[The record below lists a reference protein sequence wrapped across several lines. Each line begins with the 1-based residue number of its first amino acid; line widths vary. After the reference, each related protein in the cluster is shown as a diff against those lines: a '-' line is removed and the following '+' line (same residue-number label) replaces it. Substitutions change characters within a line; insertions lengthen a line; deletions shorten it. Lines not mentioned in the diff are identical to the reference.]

1 MTPPTSILNIFK
13 EYLQKYERHV
23 GAVSILLGFI
33 WDFFTF
39 ARPDQLLGNI
49 ILLSYLIGAA
59 LGIALLS
66 LYRKRGEITPIIL
79 LALVQFAFG
88 NIAGSFLFLYGK
100 SGTFEGS
107 SLFLLI
113 LGVFLI
119 GNEFMREKYSK
130 IIFHISVWYF
140 LSLLYLTFVV
150 PMVLGKMGDSV
161 FFLSSVISLIS
172 AGMLLLVLHLTSKDI
187 ANELKKVSLYIGGI
201 FVAFNA
207 FYFLNIIPPV
217 PLSLQEIGIYHL
229 VERADNANYKTLYE
243 KPEWYEFLSDTKKV
257 FNKYNNES
265 VYCFSSVFAPVKLST
280 GINHRWEHYDEMSN
294 EWSTVSIVPFTI
306 TGGRDNGYRGY
317 SQKQNLT
324 PGRFRCSVETTTGA
338 LVGRTTFV
346 VVNVT
351 KAPVLLQKER

>member
-1 MTPPTSILNIFK
+1 MISPSKFNIFK
-13 EYLQKYERHV
+13 EYLKRYERHV
-23 GAVSILLGFI
+23 GAASILLGFI

-39 ARPDQLLGNI
+39 ARPDQLLGNVV
-49 ILLSYLIGAA
+49 LLAYLIGAA
-59 LGIALLS
+59 LGITLLS
-66 LYRKRGEITPIIL
+66 LYRKKGEITPIIL

-150 PMVLGKMGDSV
+150 PMVFGKMGDSV
-161 FFLSSVISLIS
+161 FFLSSIISLVS
-172 AGMLLLVLHLTSKDI
+172 AGILLFVLHLTSEDVVGEIK
-187 ANELKKVSLYIGGI
+187 NVSLYIGGI
-201 FVAFNA
+201 FITFNA

-217 PLSLQEIGIYHL
+217 PLSLQEIGIYHY
-229 VERADNANYKTLYE
+229 VERTNNANYKTLYE
-243 KPEWYEFLSDTKKV
+243 KPEWYELLSDTKRV

-265 VYCFSSVFAPVKLST
+265 AYCFSSVFAPVKLST
-280 GINHRWEHYDEMSN
+280 NINHRWEYYDEISS
-294 EWSTVSIVPFTI
+294 EWSTISVIPFTI

-324 PGRFRCSVETTTGA
+324 PGRWRCSVETATGA
-338 LVGRTTFV
+338 LIGRTTFA
-346 VVNVT
+346 VVNAN
-351 KAPVLLQKER
+351 KLPILLQNER